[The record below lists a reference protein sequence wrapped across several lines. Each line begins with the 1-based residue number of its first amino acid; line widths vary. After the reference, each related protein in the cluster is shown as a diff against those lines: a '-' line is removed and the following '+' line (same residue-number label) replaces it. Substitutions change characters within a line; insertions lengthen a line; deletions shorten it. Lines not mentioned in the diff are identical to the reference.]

1 MTGPDAPAALRATG
15 LGFRYRA
22 RGGWTLRDCEFT
34 VPSGRITA
42 LAGRNGAG
50 KSTLL
55 HLAGGLLRADS
66 GEIRV
71 LDAAGTPQA
80 RARVALLTQDKP
92 LYLRFTVADTL
103 RMGEKLNSSWDQAA
117 AERTVREGGIPLT
130 ARVGELSPGQR
141 TRVALALALG
151 KRPELLLLDEPLA
164 DLDPVAR
171 GEIMAAL
178 MAESAERGTSIVLS
192 SHVLPELEQTCDWV
206 LLLRDGRIELSEDTE
221 VLRESHA
228 VLTGHTDQAD
238 TLAGRHAVVHRR
250 TSGRQMT
257 ALVRQHGPLRGDW
270 RASSSPW
277 ASGGSPART
286 VCGATRPPPGRSPTA
301 ACPRSGIYSGTRTS
315 STACTTPSCTWC
327 SRSSATAS

>member
-22 RGGWTLRDCEFT
+22 RSGWALRDCEFT

-42 LAGRNGAG
+42 LVGRNGAG

-55 HLAGGLLRADS
+55 HLAGGLLHADS

-71 LDAAGTPQA
+71 LDAVPGTSEA

-92 LYLRFTVADTL
+92 LYPRFTVADTL
-103 RMGEKLNSSWDQAA
+103 RMGEKLNSTWDQVA
-117 AERTVREGGIPLT
+117 AERTVCEGGIPLT

-151 KRPELLLLDEPLA
+151 KRPELLLLDEPMA

-178 MAESAERGTSIVLS
+178 MAEAADRGMSIVLS

-206 LLLRDGRIELSEDTE
+206 LLLKDGRVELSEDADA
-221 VLRESHA
+221 LRESH
-228 VLTGHTDQAD
+228 VILTGHADQAD
-238 TLAGRHAVVHRR
+238 PLAGRHTVVHRR
-250 TSGRQMT
+250 TAGRQTT
-257 ALVRQHGPLRGDW
+257 ALVRQHGPLHGDW
-270 RASSSPW
+270 HVEQPRLEDILVGHLQA
-277 ASGGSPART
+277 ADADDMVR
-286 VCGATRPPPGRSPTA
+286 TA
-301 ACPRSGIYSGTRTS
+301 AAERTE
-315 STACTTPSCTWC
+315 A
-327 SRSSATAS
+327 AA

>member
-42 LAGRNGAG
+42 LVGRNGAG

-55 HLAGGLLRADS
+55 HLAGGLLRAGS

-71 LDAAGTPQA
+71 LDAVPGTAEA

-92 LYLRFTVADTL
+92 LYPRFTVADTL
-103 RMGEKLNSSWDQAA
+103 RMGGKLNSFWEQAV
-117 AERTVREGGIPLT
+117 AERTVREGDIPLT
-130 ARVGELSPGQR
+130 ARAGELSPGQR

-151 KRPELLLLDEPLA
+151 KRPELLLLDEPMA

-178 MAESAERGTSIVLS
+178 MAEAAERGTSIVLS

-206 LLLRDGRIELSEDTE
+206 LLLRDGRVELSEDAE

-228 VLTGHTDQAD
+228 VVTGHADQAD
-238 TLAGRHAVVHRR
+238 SLAVRHTVVHHR
-250 TSGRQMT
+250 SGGRQMT
-257 ALVRQHGPLRGDW
+257 ALIRQRGPLSGDW
-270 RASSSPW
+270 HVERPRLEDILVGHLQA
-277 ASGGSPART
+277 GDLEHPAGAERT
-286 VCGATRPPPGRSPTA
+286 EA
-301 ACPRSGIYSGTRTS
+301 A
-315 STACTTPSCTWC
+315 A
-327 SRSSATAS
+327 

>member
-34 VPSGRITA
+34 VPSGSITA
-42 LAGRNGAG
+42 LVGRNGAG

-55 HLAGGLLRADS
+55 HLAGGLLRAGS

-71 LDAAGTPQA
+71 LDAVPGTAEA
-80 RARVALLTQDKP
+80 RARVALLNQDKP
-92 LYLRFTVADTL
+92 LYPRFTVADTL
-103 RMGEKLNSSWDQAA
+103 RMGEKLNSSWDRAA
-117 AERTVREGGIPLT
+117 AELTVREGDIPLT

-151 KRPELLLLDEPLA
+151 KRPELLLLDEPMA

-178 MAESAERGTSIVLS
+178 MTEAAERGTSIVLS

-206 LLLRDGRIELSEDTE
+206 LLLRDRRVELSEDAE
-221 VLRESHA
+221 ALRESHA
-228 VLTGHTDQAD
+228 VVTGHADQAD
-238 TLAGRHAVVHRR
+238 SLAGRHTVVHRR
-250 TSGRQMT
+250 SSGRQMT
-257 ALVRQHGPLRGDW
+257 ALIRQRGPVSGDW
-270 RASSSPW
+270 HVERPRLEDILVGHLQTGDDEAH
-277 ASGGSPART
+277 ADLAERT
-286 VCGATRPPPGRSPTA
+286 GAA
-301 ACPRSGIYSGTRTS
+301 A
-315 STACTTPSCTWC
+315 
-327 SRSSATAS
+327 

>member
-22 RGGWTLRDCEFT
+22 RGGWALRDCEFT

-42 LAGRNGAG
+42 LVGRNGAG

-55 HLAGGLLRADS
+55 HLAGGLLRARS
-66 GEIRV
+66 GEMRV
-71 LDAAGTPQA
+71 LGAAPGTPEA

-92 LYLRFTVADTL
+92 LYPRFTVADTL
-103 RMGEKLNSSWDQAA
+103 LMGEKLNSSWDRAA
-117 AERTVREGGIPLT
+117 AEQTVRDGDIPLA

-151 KRPELLLLDEPLA
+151 KRPELLLLDEPMA

-178 MAESAERGTSIVLS
+178 MTEAAERGTSIVLS

-206 LLLRDGRIELSEDTE
+206 LLLRDGRVELNEDADT
-221 VLRESHA
+221 LRESHA
-228 VLTGHTDQAD
+228 LLTGHADQAH
-238 TLAGRHAVVHRR
+238 TLAGGHTVVHRR
-250 TSGRQMT
+250 ASGRQLT

-270 RASSSPW
+270 HVEPPRLEDILVGHLQAGDTERTQEGRA
-277 ASGGSPART
+277 A
-286 VCGATRPPPGRSPTA
+286 
-301 ACPRSGIYSGTRTS
+301 
-315 STACTTPSCTWC
+315 
-327 SRSSATAS
+327 

>member
-34 VPSGRITA
+34 VPGGRIAA
-42 LAGRNGAG
+42 LVGRNGAG

-55 HLAGGLLRADS
+55 HLAGGLLRPRT
-66 GEIRV
+66 GEIQV
-71 LDAAGTPQA
+71 LDAAAPGTPEA

-92 LYLRFTVADTL
+92 LYPRFTVADTL
-103 RMGEKLNSSWDQAA
+103 RMGRKLNFSWDQAV
-117 AERTVREGGIPLT
+117 AERTVREGGIALA

-151 KRPELLLLDEPLA
+151 KRPELLLLDEPMA

-178 MAESAERGTSIVLS
+178 MAEAAERGTSIVLS

-206 LLLRDGRIELSEDTE
+206 VVLRDGRIELCEDAE
-221 VLRESHA
+221 VLRENHA
-228 VLTGHTDQAD
+228 VLTGHADQAD
-238 TLAGRHAVVHRR
+238 ALLARHTVVHRR
-250 TSGRQMT
+250 AGGRQLT
-257 ALVRQHGPLRGDW
+257 ALVRQRGPLRGDW
-270 RASSSPW
+270 HVERPRLEDILISYLRA
-277 ASGGSPART
+277 GDT
-286 VCGATRPPPGRSPTA
+286 VRPDGAEPTEA
-301 ACPRSGIYSGTRTS
+301 A
-315 STACTTPSCTWC
+315 A
-327 SRSSATAS
+327 